1 MNELEAY
8 ARKKRLEKI
17 RTYQKEYRQRPEV
30 KAKQKAYMDEYNKRP
45 EVIEKRKVY
54 SKKKAMAVR
63 IIKAIEVLTAAGYI
77 VTKKGE

>member
-1 MNELEAY
+1 MDELATY

-17 RTYQKEYRQRPEV
+17 RAYQKEYRQRPEV

-54 SKKKAMAVR
+54 SKKKAMEER

-77 VTKKGE
+77 VTVKGE

>member
-17 RTYQKEYRQRPEV
+17 RAYQKEYRQRPEV
-30 KAKQKAYMDEYNKRP
+30 RAKQKAYMDEYNKRP

-54 SKKKAMAVR
+54 SKKKAMEER

-77 VTKKGE
+77 VTEP

>member
-8 ARKKRLEKI
+8 ARKKRLERI
-17 RTYQKEYRQRPEV
+17 RAYQREYRQRPEV
-30 KAKQKAYMDEYNKRP
+30 KAKQKVYMNEYNKRP

-54 SKKKAMAVR
+54 SKKKAMEKR

-77 VTKKGE
+77 VTEP